1 MFFEVITI
9 NFVGFCF
16 GFNLLV
22 ALVLSNSKMITFVS
36 LHSKNIIFG
45 IFRSKFLKFS
55 GIKNGTSLFFNINM
69 PFLFFNLDLLI
80 FFENT

>member
-22 ALVLSNSKMITFVS
+22 ALVLSN
-36 LHSKNIIFG
+36 SKNIIFG

-69 PFLFFNLDLLI
+69 PF
-80 FFENT
+80 